1 MNRPRKEEP
10 MDAFFSFRRMITP
23 VIIRILFWV
32 GIFGSI
38 IGGIYLIVVSE
49 GAAARIAGI
58 FWIILGPLVSRVI
71 CELFILQ
78 FRIYETLTD
87 IKNNTQQK

>member
-1 MNRPRKEEP
+1 MYRPRKEEP

-23 VIIRILFWV
+23 TIIRILFWI
-32 GIFGSI
+32 GILGSIFG
-38 IGGIYLIVVSE
+38 GIALIVVSE
-49 GAAARIAGI
+49 GAGGRIAGI
-58 FWIILGPLVSRVI
+58 LWIILGPLFSRVI

>member
-1 MNRPRKEEP
+1 

-23 VIIRILFWV
+23 TIIRILFWI
-32 GIFGSI
+32 GILGSIFG
-38 IGGIYLIVVSE
+38 GIALIVVSE
-49 GAAARIAGI
+49 GAAERIAGI
-58 FWIILGPLVSRVI
+58 LWIILGPLFSRVI

>member
-1 MNRPRKEEP
+1 
-10 MDAFFSFRRMITP
+10 MDDFFSFRRMITP
-23 VIIRILFWV
+23 TIIRILFWV